1 MKIKLIREVK
11 SDLSSI
17 GSLYINDKYFC
28 KTLEPFDAGLD
39 EHSTL
44 ADIYEAKHA
53 RKCAIPTGNY
63 TISVNQVSPR
73 FGKLAPYSDFG
84 GVVPRYE
91 GVKGFAGVLMHIGN
105 FPTDTDACT
114 LVGRCAKKDAITD
127 SKVTF
132 IALMKML
139 LSVPKVERIYISV
152 ERSYK

>member
-1 MKIKLIREVK
+1 MKIKLIREIK
-11 SDLSSI
+11 TDLSSI

-63 TISVNQVSPR
+63 TIYMNQVSPR

-84 GVVPRYE
+84 GIVPRYE
-91 GVKGFAGVLMHIGN
+91 GVKGFVGVL
-105 FPTDTDACT
+105 CT
-114 LVGRCAKKDAITD
+114 
-127 SKVTF
+127 
-132 IALMKML
+132 
-139 LSVPKVERIYISV
+139 
-152 ERSYK
+152 

>member
-39 EHSTL
+39 EEHSTL

-63 TISVNQVSPR
+63 TICINQ
-73 FGKLAPYSDFG
+73 
-84 GVVPRYE
+84 
-91 GVKGFAGVLMHIGN
+91 
-105 FPTDTDACT
+105 
-114 LVGRCAKKDAITD
+114 
-127 SKVTF
+127 
-132 IALMKML
+132 
-139 LSVPKVERIYISV
+139 
-152 ERSYK
+152 